1 VEEALWKKALAK
13 AHSAGMDSHLRRK
26 EQADNR
32 RHSYGRKAVDR
43 HRHDRKPAG
52 AAVIRS

>member
-13 AHSAGMDSHLRRK
+13 AHIAGMDSHLRRK
-26 EQADNR
+26 EQAGNR

-52 AAVIRS
+52 AAVIRI